1 MNTIIRLGCTA
12 IALALPVS
20 AHATA
25 TDSARRLLEKVLPAP
40 KPAAT
45 TTPAAIPPAST
56 LTQSEAS
63 SGLRLA
69 LDKASVAVVD
79 QLGKPGGFA
88 NDPKVRIPLPGPLAK
103 LGGVMSLLDKSGLT
117 KDLAGKLNSAAETSV
132 SKALPLL
139 KGAITKMSAA
149 DALAI
154 VSGGPTSAT
163 DYFRKTMGSG
173 LQAELRPV
181 VANSLGSVKAYA
193 ALDGVM
199 AKSKLASSSFGGND
213 LTGYVT
219 QKTSD
224 GLFLYL
230 AEQEK
235 SLRANPLA
243 SGSALLAKLFG
254 GK

>member
-132 SKALPLL
+132 SKALP
-139 KGAITKMSAA
+139 
-149 DALAI
+149 
-154 VSGGPTSAT
+154 
-163 DYFRKTMGSG
+163 
-173 LQAELRPV
+173 
-181 VANSLGSVKAYA
+181 SL
-193 ALDGVM
+193 
-199 AKSKLASSSFGGND
+199 
-213 LTGYVT
+213 
-219 QKTSD
+219 
-224 GLFLYL
+224 
-230 AEQEK
+230 
-235 SLRANPLA
+235 
-243 SGSALLAKLFG
+243 
-254 GK
+254 